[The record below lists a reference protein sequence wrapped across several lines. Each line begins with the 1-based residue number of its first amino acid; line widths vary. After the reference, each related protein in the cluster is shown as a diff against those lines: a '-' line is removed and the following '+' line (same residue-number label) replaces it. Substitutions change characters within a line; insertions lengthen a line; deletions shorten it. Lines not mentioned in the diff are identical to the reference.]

1 MYVLE
6 RKDFFGGVA
15 YYSKSDS
22 DAWYNDVDEI
32 SKATKFTLD
41 DALKR
46 SRELNA
52 FGIHYRVVRVD
63 D

>member
-6 RKDFFGGVA
+6 RKGFFGGVA

-22 DAWYNDVDEI
+22 YAWYNDVSDI
-32 SKATKFTLD
+32 SKAAKFTLD

-46 SRELNA
+46 SRELNE
-52 FGIHYRVVRVD
+52 FGFHYRVVRVD
-63 D
+63 I

>member
-6 RKDFFGGVA
+6 RKDFFGGVE

-22 DAWYNDVDEI
+22 DAWGNDVSDI
-32 SKATKFTLD
+32 SKATRFTLD
-41 DALKR
+41 DALER
-46 SRELNA
+46 SREFNA

-63 D
+63 I